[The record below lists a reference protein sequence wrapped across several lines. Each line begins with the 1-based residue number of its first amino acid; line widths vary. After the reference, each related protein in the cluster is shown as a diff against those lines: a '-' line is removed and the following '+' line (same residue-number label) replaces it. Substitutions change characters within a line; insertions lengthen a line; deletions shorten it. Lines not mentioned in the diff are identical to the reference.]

1 MKNFCKEIDNFDAA
15 VFSVFRQ
22 RFLFSASTLTY
33 FPITECAKDILLS
46 DYFVSNKITDFITS
60 KYTADE
66 ISLTCKKLEEFRS
79 NKVLVPVQ
87 KYDKSSI
94 LYTDYFLK
102 LVGSTK
108 CNLRCNYCF
117 ANKSSEYDM
126 SFDTAKKAILFFLD
140 KFVPDEKRR
149 VVIDL
154 TGAGEPLV
162 RLDFILKVNNFVQDL
177 KRERNINI
185 FCQFATNGMLLTKAV
200 SKLLKENN
208 ILYGVSLDG
217 NKIESEQNRL
227 GLDYDLVSKN
237 IGDIENKQFFGLAST
252 YSANNHN
259 FVEIF
264 KTLYSFNPEV
274 VGMKPV
280 RLLESN
286 PNSINKNNIKDIK
299 KSYDV
304 FIKWLYKQFVSG
316 DKKIFD
322 TFMHSEDFLSRYMK
336 TVLKPFRVFYRCS
349 SGINSFAVDGKE
361 NIIICPAFIG
371 EKDGII
377 GNLDSGI
384 FEEKKKML
392 ESLYADN
399 ISFCKNCWARYT
411 CAGECF
417 SVGFMNHGIFE
428 KPSNTM
434 CELKK
439 YLIQLSIYFWTCLR
453 FEHQDLY
460 NECLEK
466 Y

>member
-1 MKNFCKEIDNFDAA
+1 MKNFCKQIDNFDAA
-15 VFSVFRQ
+15 VFSVFNQ
-22 RFLFSASTLTY
+22 DFLFSASTVTY
-33 FPITECAKDILLS
+33 FPITKCAKDILLS
-46 DYFVSNKITDFITS
+46 DYFISNKISDFIIS
-60 KYTADE
+60 KYSSDE
-66 ISLTCKKLEEFRS
+66 ISLTCKKLDEFKS
-79 NKVLVPVQ
+79 NNVLSKRR

-94 LYTDYFLK
+94 LYTDFFLK

-117 ANKSSEYDM
+117 ANKSAEYDM

-162 RLDFILKVNNFVQDL
+162 RLDFILKVNNFVQEL
-177 KRERNINI
+177 KRQRNINI
-185 FCQFATNGMLLTKAV
+185 FCQFATNGMLLTKEV

-217 NKIESEQNRL
+217 NKIASEQNRL

-237 IGDIENKQFFGLAST
+237 IVDIENKQFFGLAST
-252 YSANNHN
+252 YSGNNHN

-286 PNSINKNNIKDIK
+286 PNSINKNNINEIK
-299 KSYDV
+299 KSYDDFV
-304 FIKWLYKQFVSG
+304 KWLYKQLVSG

-336 TVLKPFRVFYRCS
+336 TVIRPFRVFYRCS

-361 NIIICPAFIG
+361 NIIICPAFVG

-384 FEEKKKML
+384 FEEKKKHL

-417 SVGFMNHGIFE
+417 SVGYMNHGIFE
-428 KPSNTM
+428 KPSSTM

-439 YLIQLSIYFWTCLR
+439 YLIQLSIYFWTCLKY
-453 FEHQDLY
+453 EHQDLY

>member
-1 MKNFCKEIDNFDAA
+1 MKNFCKQIDNFDAA
-15 VFSVFRQ
+15 VFSVFNQ
-22 RFLFSASTLTY
+22 DFLFSASTVTY
-33 FPITECAKDILLS
+33 FPITKCAKDILLS
-46 DYFVSNKITDFITS
+46 DYFISNKISDFIIS
-60 KYTADE
+60 KYSSDE
-66 ISLTCKKLEEFRS
+66 ISLTCKKLDEFKS
-79 NKVLVPVQ
+79 NNVLSKRR
-87 KYDKSSI
+87 KYDKNSI
-94 LYTDYFLK
+94 LYTDFFLK

-117 ANKSSEYDM
+117 ANKSAEYDM

-162 RLDFILKVNNFVQDL
+162 RLDFILKVNNFVQEL
-177 KRERNINI
+177 KQQRNINI
-185 FCQFATNGMLLTKAV
+185 FCQFATNGMLLTKEV

-217 NKIESEQNRL
+217 NKIASEQNRL

-237 IGDIENKQFFGLAST
+237 IVDIENKQFFGLAST
-252 YSANNHN
+252 YSGNNHN

-286 PNSINKNNIKDIK
+286 PNSINKNNINEIK
-299 KSYDV
+299 KSYDDFV
-304 FIKWLYKQFVSG
+304 KWLYKQLVSG

-336 TVLKPFRVFYRCS
+336 TVIRPFRVFYRCS

-361 NIIICPAFIG
+361 NIIICPAFVG

-384 FEEKKKML
+384 FEEKKKHL

-417 SVGFMNHGIFE
+417 SVGYMNHGIFE
-428 KPSNTM
+428 KPSSTM

-439 YLIQLSIYFWTCLR
+439 YLIQLSIYFWTCLKY
-453 FEHQDLY
+453 EHQDLY

>member
-1 MKNFCKEIDNFDAA
+1 MKNFCKQIDNFDAA
-15 VFSVFRQ
+15 VFSVFNQ
-22 RFLFSASTLTY
+22 DFLFSASTVTY
-33 FPITECAKDILLS
+33 FPITKCAKDILLS
-46 DYFVSNKITDFITS
+46 DYFISNKISDFIIS
-60 KYTADE
+60 KYSSDE
-66 ISLTCKKLEEFRS
+66 ISLTCKKLDEFKS
-79 NKVLVPVQ
+79 NNVLSKRR
-87 KYDKSSI
+87 KYDKNSI
-94 LYTDYFLK
+94 LYTDFFLK

-117 ANKSSEYDM
+117 ANKSAEYDM

-162 RLDFILKVNNFVQDL
+162 RLDFILKVNNFVQEL
-177 KRERNINI
+177 KRQRNINI
-185 FCQFATNGMLLTKAV
+185 FCQFATNGMLLTKEV

-217 NKIESEQNRL
+217 NKIASEQNRL

-237 IGDIENKQFFGLAST
+237 IVDIENKQFFGLAST

-286 PNSINKNNIKDIK
+286 PNSINKNNINEIK
-299 KSYDV
+299 KSYDDFV
-304 FIKWLYKQFVSG
+304 KWLYKQLVSG

-336 TVLKPFRVFYRCS
+336 TVLRPFRVFYRCS

-361 NIIICPAFIG
+361 NIIICPAFVG

-384 FEEKKKML
+384 FEENKKHL

-417 SVGFMNHGIFE
+417 SVGYMNHGIFE
-428 KPSNTM
+428 KPSSTM

-439 YLIQLSIYFWTCLR
+439 YLIQLSIYFWTCLKY
-453 FEHQDLY
+453 EHQDLY

>member
-1 MKNFCKEIDNFDAA
+1 MKNFCKQIDNFDAA
-15 VFSVFRQ
+15 VFSVFNQ
-22 RFLFSASTLTY
+22 DFLFSASTVTY
-33 FPITECAKDILLS
+33 FPITKCAKDILLS
-46 DYFVSNKITDFITS
+46 DYFISNKISDFIIS
-60 KYTADE
+60 KYSSDE
-66 ISLTCKKLEEFRS
+66 ISLTCKKLDEFKS
-79 NKVLVPVQ
+79 NNVLSKRR

-94 LYTDYFLK
+94 LYTDFFLK

-117 ANKSSEYDM
+117 SNKSAEYDM

-162 RLDFILKVNNFVQDL
+162 RLDFILKVNNFVQEL
-177 KRERNINI
+177 KRQRNINI
-185 FCQFATNGMLLTKAV
+185 FCQFATNGMLLTKEV

-217 NKIESEQNRL
+217 NKIASEQNRL

-237 IGDIENKQFFGLAST
+237 IVDIENKQFFGLAST

-286 PNSINKNNIKDIK
+286 PNSINKNNINEIK
-299 KSYDV
+299 KSYDDFV
-304 FIKWLYKQFVSG
+304 KWLYKQLVSG

-336 TVLKPFRVFYRCS
+336 TVLRPFRVFYRCS

-361 NIIICPAFIG
+361 NIIICPAFVG
-371 EKDGII
+371 ENDGII

-384 FEEKKKML
+384 FEEKKKKL

-417 SVGFMNHGIFE
+417 SVGYMNHGILE
-428 KPSNTM
+428 KPSSTM

-439 YLIQLSIYFWTCLR
+439 YLIQLSIYFWTCLKY
-453 FEHQDLY
+453 EHQDLY

>member
-1 MKNFCKEIDNFDAA
+1 MKNFCKQIDNFDAA
-15 VFSVFRQ
+15 VFSVFNQ
-22 RFLFSASTLTY
+22 DFLFSASTVTY

-46 DYFVSNKITDFITS
+46 DYFISNKISDFIAE
-60 KYTADE
+60 KYSSDE
-66 ISLTCKKLEEFRS
+66 ISVTCKKLDEFKS
-79 NKVLVPVQ
+79 NKVLSKRR

-94 LYTDYFLK
+94 LYTDFFLK

-117 ANKSSEYDM
+117 ANKSAEYDM

-162 RLDFILKVNNFVQDL
+162 RLDFILKVNNFVQEL
-177 KRERNINI
+177 KRQRNINI
-185 FCQFATNGMLLTKAV
+185 FCQFATNGMLLTKEV

-217 NKIESEQNRL
+217 NKIVSEQNRL

-237 IGDIENKQFFGLAST
+237 IVDIENKQFFGLAST

-286 PNSINKNNIKDIK
+286 PNSINKNNINEIK
-299 KSYDV
+299 KSYND
-304 FIKWLYKQFVSG
+304 FIKWLYKQLVSG

-336 TVLKPFRVFYRCS
+336 TVIRPFRVFYRCS

-361 NIIICPAFIG
+361 NIIICPAFVG

-384 FEEKKKML
+384 FEEKKKHL

-417 SVGFMNHGIFE
+417 SVGYMNHGIFE
-428 KPSNTM
+428 KPSSTM

-439 YLIQLSIYFWTCLR
+439 YLIQLSIYFWTCLKY
-453 FEHQDLY
+453 EHQDLY

>member
-1 MKNFCKEIDNFDAA
+1 
-15 VFSVFRQ
+15 
-22 RFLFSASTLTY
+22 
-33 FPITECAKDILLS
+33 
-46 DYFVSNKITDFITS
+46 
-60 KYTADE
+60 
-66 ISLTCKKLEEFRS
+66 
-79 NKVLVPVQ
+79 
-87 KYDKSSI
+87 
-94 LYTDYFLK
+94 
-102 LVGSTK
+102 
-108 CNLRCNYCF
+108 
-117 ANKSSEYDM
+117 
-126 SFDTAKKAILFFLD
+126 
-140 KFVPDEKRR
+140 
-149 VVIDL
+149 
-154 TGAGEPLV
+154 
-162 RLDFILKVNNFVQDL
+162 
-177 KRERNINI
+177 
-185 FCQFATNGMLLTKAV
+185 MLLTKEV

-208 ILYGVSLDG
+208 VLYGVSLDG
-217 NKIESEQNRL
+217 NKIASEQNRL

-237 IGDIENKQFFGLAST
+237 IVDIENKQFFGLAST
-252 YSANNHN
+252 YSGNNHN
-259 FVEIF
+259 LVEIF

-286 PNSINKNNIKDIK
+286 PNSINKNNINEIK
-299 KSYDV
+299 KSYDDFV
-304 FIKWLYKQFVSG
+304 KWLYKQLVSG

-336 TVLKPFRVFYRCS
+336 TVIRPFRVFYRCS

-361 NIIICPAFIG
+361 NIIICPAFVG

-384 FEEKKKML
+384 FEEKKKKL

-417 SVGFMNHGIFE
+417 SVGYMNHGIFE
-428 KPSNTM
+428 KPSSTM

-439 YLIQLSIYFWTCLR
+439 YLIQLSIYFWTCLKY
-453 FEHQDLY
+453 EHQDLY